1 MNSPLLALDIGLKR
15 TGVAL
20 SESGLIAQP
29 LGVIE
34 WQLPHANNLVKPIID
49 YIRQYEIRTLVVGVP
64 FDQDEQLTSQALKT
78 EHIIVQLE
86 DELKKEKLDTVVVRV
101 NEFSSTQDGLAAYP
115 GVDKDAAA
123 ATLLLQD
130 YLEQNGGAW

>member
-1 MNSPLLALDIGLKR
+1 MNKPLLALDIGLKR

-34 WQLPHANNLVKPIID
+34 WQLPHAQNLIKPILE
-49 YIRQYEIRTLVVGVP
+49 YIREYDIRTLVIGIP
-64 FDQDEQLTSQALKT
+64 FTQDEQLTTQALKT
-78 EHIIVQLE
+78 EHIVSQLE
-86 DELKKEKLDTVVVRV
+86 EELKKEKLAVEIARV

-115 GVDKDAAA
+115 GTDKDAAA

-130 YLEQNGGAW
+130 YLEQHGGAW

>member
-1 MNSPLLALDIGLKR
+1 MTSPLLALDIGLKR

-34 WQLPHANNLVKPIID
+34 WQPPHAHTLIKEILD
-49 YIRQYEIRTLVVGVP
+49 YLRQYDVQTLVVGVP
-64 FDQDEQLTSQALKT
+64 FTQDEQLTSQALKT
-78 EHIIVQLE
+78 EHLITQLE
-86 DELKKEKLDTVVVRV
+86 EEIQSQKLTVYVVRV
-101 NEFSSTQDGLAAYP
+101 NEFSSTQDGLQNYP

-123 ATLLLQD
+123 ATLMLQD
-130 YLEQNGGAW
+130 YLEQHGGGW